1 MKKISK
7 ELYKSYFFI
16 ISIFFISYIGLLYF
30 FISYIIKD
38 TDTDILSID
47 SFIRYEVGEFEKK
60 LSLGKSW
67 DELFY
72 GALEECPKMPNTFVI
87 FKHNNNVYTLDYID
101 NILAKLEDSKFSDQ
115 VQRKKFFTRRDVNGN
130 LEINISKF
138 LLFNLPDFQYLNREF
153 KIPNQEP
160 IQILIIKKLSQEKR
174 ILLRIF
180 RISII
185 LISITTFLSIVI
197 SKRFY
202 RDFTSSLTR
211 LQDITNKINLVNL
224 NKNIKSKNK
233 FIEFDNI
240 TNSYNQML
248 ERLKEQTE
256 AQIDFVNN
264 ASHEL
269 KTPIFIINSYVNMI
283 KRWGFERKDLVDE
296 SLTAI
301 YEETNNMANLVT
313 KLLFLAKDDSNS
325 LEISKIDILMLFE
338 EIKQHFKVIYPK
350 QTINIFSESF
360 FIYSDRYLFKQLLFN
375 LVENAIKYGSGKI
388 INIRAELDKI
398 LKIEIIDNGIGISN
412 EDLEHIYDRFFRVDK
427 GRSRKLGSHGLGLS
441 IVKKICA
448 LLKIDISIESEIGKG
463 TKVTLSIPI
472 NNTFLS

>member
-7 ELYKSYFFI
+7 ELYKSYLFVI
-16 ISIFFISYIGLLYF
+16 TIFFISHIGLLYF

-47 SFIRYEVGEFEKK
+47 SFIQYEVNEFEKK
-60 LSLGKSW
+60 LALGKTW
-67 DELFY
+67 NDLFY
-72 GALEECPKMPNTFVI
+72 GALDECPKMPNTFVI
-87 FKHNNNVYTLDYID
+87 FRHDNNVYTYDNAD
-101 NILAKLEDSKFSDQ
+101 NILDKLENIQFSDT
-115 VQRKKFFTRRDVNGN
+115 VQRKKIFIRKNLNGSN
-130 LEINISKF
+130 TISMSKI
-138 LLFNLPDFQYLNREF
+138 LLFNLPDFQYLYREF
-153 KIPNQEP
+153 KISNESP
-160 IQILIIKKLSQEKR
+160 IQILIVKKLSQEKR

-185 LISITTFLSIVI
+185 LIGITTFLSIII

-202 RDFTSSLTR
+202 RDFTSSLNK
-211 LQDITNKINLVNL
+211 LQEITNKINLTNL

-325 LEISKIDILMLFE
+325 LEISEINILLLFE
-338 EIKQHFKVIYPK
+338 EIKQHFKLVYPE
-350 QTINIFSESF
+350 QVLNIFSQNF
-360 FIYSDRYLFKQLLFN
+360 TIYSDRYLFKQLLLN
-375 LVENAIKYGSGKI
+375 IIENAIKYGCKKD
-388 INIRAELDKI
+388 ININISLNKV
-398 LKIEIIDNGIGISN
+398 LKIEIIDNGIGISS
-412 EDLEHIYDRFFRVDK
+412 EDLEHIYERFFRVDK

-441 IVKKICA
+441 IVKKISTI
-448 LLKIDISIESEIGKG
+448 LKIDISIESKIDRG
-463 TKVTLSIPI
+463 TKVTLFIPTNPQLI
-472 NNTFLS
+472 T